1 MTYRTAAAVTL
12 ALVCSAGAASCTRS
26 APPAADRSD
35 RTEKTAARRLPV
47 RLQPLDDPMLDGL
60 AAREHLPD
68 VAPAKGRQFDRILRV
83 KDWVAAQWPD
93 SNPDPY
99 PPWNA
104 LIVLDWI
111 RAGQTGGFCGQY
123 AQVLLQ
129 SLAALGFNA
138 RYVEIGSIDNPY
150 AHYITE
156 VWSNDFDKWV
166 MMDADYN
173 VHFERGGVPLSVLDI
188 HDALLADTLADVHPV
203 LGKVRDGHPSPDRW
217 PKKTAGLYRYIRY
230 HLKADHLSKPDE
242 PPFDRF
248 NDMVEFEDPRVVP
261 WEQSNVS
268 SPYPKTR
275 LTRQRTT
282 DREAISAGLNHVA
295 LTVLQS
301 TPDALVYGL
310 RNDVFQFDHYEYR
323 IVQSGAEPWQTLRE
337 TQLTWSSPPS
347 GAWLEV
353 RGVNIRGVAG
363 PVVKASSDAS
373 P

>member
-1 MTYRTAAAVTL
+1 MTYRTAAVVTL
-12 ALVCSAGAASCTRS
+12 ALVCSGGAATCARS
-26 APPAADRSD
+26 AAPALTDRS
-35 RTEKTAARRLPV
+35 EETAVTRLPV

-60 AAREHLPD
+60 AAREHLRD

-83 KDWVAAQWPD
+83 KDWVAAQWP
-93 SNPDPY
+93 NGTPDPY

-111 RAGQTGGFCGQY
+111 RSGKTGGFCGQY

-150 AHYITE
+150 AHYINE

-166 MMDADYN
+166 MMDANYN
-173 VHFERGGVPLSVLDI
+173 VHFERDGVPMSVLEI
-188 HDALLADTLADVHPV
+188 HDALLDDTLGNVRPV
-203 LGKVRDGHPSPDRW
+203 LGKVRKGHPPPNMW
-217 PKKTAGLYRYIRY
+217 PKKTAELYRYIRY

-248 NDMVEFEDPRVVP
+248 NDMVEFEDPRVVS
-261 WEQSNVS
+261 WEQSKVS

-282 DREAISAGLNHVA
+282 DRAAISAGLNHVA
-295 LTVLQS
+295 LTVLHT
-301 TPDALVYGL
+301 TPSAVVYGL
-310 RNDVFQFDHYEYR
+310 SNDVFQFDHYEYR
-323 IVQSGAEPWQTLRE
+323 VVQTGAEPWQTLHE
-337 TQLTWSSPPS
+337 APLTWPSPPS

-363 PVVKASSDAS
+363 PVVKASADAS